1 MSSSSEEFGDP
12 TEIPQLN
19 RRVRNYI
26 FYLQPTFEHENK
38 HKTDKLWHLMKSYL
52 KTDVHGI
59 ER

>member
-38 HKTDKLWHLMKSYL
+38 HKTDKLWRLMK
-52 KTDVHGI
+52 
-59 ER
+59 